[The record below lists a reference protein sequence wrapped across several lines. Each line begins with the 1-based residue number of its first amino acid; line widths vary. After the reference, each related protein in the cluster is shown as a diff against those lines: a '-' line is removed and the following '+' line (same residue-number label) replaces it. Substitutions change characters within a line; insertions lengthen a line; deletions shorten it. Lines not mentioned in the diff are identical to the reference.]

1 MSSRVGASTCNC
13 ATSTNHGD
21 YVKCVKG
28 VANDRASQNPP
39 LLPKNCKG
47 QVVKCAAKSVCGK
60 GGFVTCCIT
69 KPSGTK
75 CKTKK
80 DAMHCTD
87 KEGIVGHCASCCDAC
102 PAPGTPGCQS
112 PKQAQHTYRFYY
124 LKRLFAP
131 EPIPEVYASDRYP
144 FNPATVK
151 VFTPPC
157 PYAYPAELAAWYD
170 QR

>member
-1 MSSRVGASTCNC
+1 MRLVWKGVLAVSFLVGAAQGVYAKCGDNPGDAAAVLAAREAAASTCNC

-28 VANDRASQNPP
+28 VANDRASQNPS

-60 GGFVTCCIT
+60 TGFVTCCIT
-69 KPSGTK
+69 KNAVTK

-87 KEGIVGHCASCCDAC
+87 KQGVVGSCDSCCDAC
-102 PAPGTPGCQS
+102 PAPGSGPSC
-112 PKQAQHTYRFYY
+112 
-124 LKRLFAP
+124 
-131 EPIPEVYASDRYP
+131 
-144 FNPATVK
+144 PAATTTTSTL
-151 VFTPPC
+151 TPPTTL
-157 PYAYPAELAAWYD
+157 P
-170 QR
+170 

>member
-1 MSSRVGASTCNC
+1 MRLVWKGVLAVSFLVGAAQGVYAKCGDNPGDAAAVLAAREAAASTCNC

-28 VANDRASQNPP
+28 VANDRASQNPS

-60 GGFVTCCIT
+60 TGFVTCCIT
-69 KPSGTK
+69 KNAVTK

-87 KEGIVGHCASCCDAC
+87 AGGTVTGTSSTGCSSCCDAC
-102 PAPGTPGCQS
+102 PAPGAGPSCAS
-112 PKQAQHTYRFYY
+112 PSGAFLQ
-124 LKRLFAP
+124 
-131 EPIPEVYASDRYP
+131 
-144 FNPATVK
+144 
-151 VFTPPC
+151 
-157 PYAYPAELAAWYD
+157 
-170 QR
+170 